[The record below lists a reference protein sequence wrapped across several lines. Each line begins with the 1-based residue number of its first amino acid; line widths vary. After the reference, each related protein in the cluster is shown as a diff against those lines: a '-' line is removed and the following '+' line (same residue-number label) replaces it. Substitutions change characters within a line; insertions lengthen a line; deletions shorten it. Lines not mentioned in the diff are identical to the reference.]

1 MYEFIEYTVLILL
14 YVFVIVNTFKQVK
27 GGKIKIGRKKVA
39 SATLTIAGFLIFIWS
54 LVHVIQTVQANIIK
68 VSLLDYLNIIMTA
81 ACFIVGIYLLIYC
94 KKLEKQ

>member
-1 MYEFIEYTVLILL
+1 MYFRAAFPLL
-14 YVFVIVNTFKQVK
+14 HIYWFAPRLWPVK